1 MHQNTLSVVQTEA
14 KSAAEP
20 ERDEP
25 SAVQGRALRQML
37 RPVAA
42 YLTDEDVR
50 EITIPRPGTIF
61 LRIRGGWH
69 ERPAPE
75 LTYTYLKALTATM
88 ASFNNVDF
96 SPIMSLKLL
105 DGERGQ
111 ILLPPAVLEGSISLN
126 IRKFSS
132 VVKDLDEL
140 ASEGAFTGW
149 KDVSGQ
155 IQNPSTLTSDDQEL
169 LALLTARDMRAFLER
184 AVLLRKNIIISGK
197 TGSGKTTFARSL
209 IERVPTDERLI
220 TIEDVHEL
228 FLPNHSNRVHMMYGA
243 EKGQVSATDCVA
255 ACMRSSPDRIFLS
268 ELRHAEAAWEY
279 LTALNTGHPG
289 SITTTHSNSS
299 RESFNRV
306 GLLIKQSKAGNAMD
320 IETIRNYL
328 YSTLDVSLHFSDFKL
343 VEVYFNPER
352 AAALT

>member
-1 MHQNTLSVVQTEA
+1 MQHTTLSVVTSEVKSDAVTQPDDA
-14 KSAAEP
+14 KE
-20 ERDEP
+20 
-25 SAVQGRALRQML
+25 VQGLALRQML
-37 RPVAA
+37 RPVSA
-42 YLTDEDVR
+42 YLSDDDVR
-50 EITIPRPGTIF
+50 EIAIPRPGTIF

-69 ERPAPE
+69 ERLAPE
-75 LTYTYLKALTATM
+75 LTYSYLKALTATM
-88 ASFNNVDF
+88 ASFNSVDF
-96 SPIMSLKLL
+96 APIMSLKLL

-111 ILLPPAVLEGSISLN
+111 VILPPAVLEGSISLS

-149 KDVSGQ
+149 EDVSGP
-155 IQNPSTLTSDDQEL
+155 IHHPGELTNDDQEL
-169 LALLTARDMRAFLER
+169 LALLAAGDMRTFLER
-184 AVLLRKNIIISGK
+184 AVLLCKNIIISGK

-209 IERVPTDERLI
+209 IERVPFDERLI

-228 FLPNHSNRVHMMYGA
+228 FLPKHPNRVHMMYGTQI
-243 EKGQVSATDCVA
+243 GQVSATDCVA

-268 ELRHAEAAWEY
+268 ELRGPEAWEY

-289 SITTTHSNSS
+289 SITTTHSNSA

-306 GLLIKQSKAGNAMD
+306 AMLIKKSTAGHSMD

-328 YSTLDVSLHFSDFKL
+328 FSTLDVSLHFSDFKL